1 MIYIEKERSK
11 ASKKSKT
18 VKKIVVPTQE
28 AVNVDLKAEQPK
40 VRYLK
45 TQSFF
50 RVSNLGFFDQS
61 PPQILPELRLKGNWL
76 EAAGFSPNGYVSVT
90 TLKGL
95 LIIRVC
101 ER

>member
-1 MIYIEKERSK
+1 MLYAEKSRSK

-18 VKKIVVPTQE
+18 VRKLIVPGQE
-28 AVNVDLKAEQPK
+28 AVIVDLKAEIPK

-45 TQSFF
+45 RQSFF
-50 RVSNLGFFDQS
+50 RDSNLGFFDQS
-61 PPQILPELRLKGNWL
+61 PRQIIPELRLKGNWL

-90 TLKGL
+90 SFKGL